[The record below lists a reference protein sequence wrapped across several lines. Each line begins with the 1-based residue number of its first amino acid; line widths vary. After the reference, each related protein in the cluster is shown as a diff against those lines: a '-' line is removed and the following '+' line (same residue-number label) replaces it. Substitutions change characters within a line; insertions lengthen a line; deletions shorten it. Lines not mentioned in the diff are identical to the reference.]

1 MENARGARD
10 AEMLRGHQPQLPLSR
25 AAGKS
30 KPSRRRPAGS
40 KLVPGLVC
48 LVALVYL
55 LNASYHA
62 SLLRDSFERPAITVE
77 RHAAD
82 EERHA
87 AYADPHADEE
97 PHTAHDAPHAAGE
110 DRRAEEARLTA
121 AETERL
127 VHEAV
132 EALDAALEEQEQA
145 RAAMSVVVPRR
156 LGSRACVSLSF
167 HPYALSSSGARP
179 AARAPR

>member
-40 KLVPGLVC
+40 RLVPGLVC
-48 LVALVYL
+48 IVALVYL
-55 LNASYHA
+55 LNASFHA
-62 SLLRDSFERPAITVE
+62 SLLRDSFERPAVTAE

-87 AYADPHADEE
+87 AYADPHGLEE
-97 PHTAHDAPHAAGE
+97 PHTHAADE
-110 DRRAEEARLTA
+110 DRRADAARMTA

-145 RAAMSVVVPRR
+145 RAKKWRRAAVPGH
-156 LGSRACVSLSF
+156 LGSRARASLLPF
-167 HPYALSSSGARP
+167 HLCALSVSGARP

>member
-1 MENARGARD
+1 
-10 AEMLRGHQPQLPLSR
+10 MLRGHQPQLPLSR

-40 KLVPGLVC
+40 RLVPGLVC
-48 LVALVYL
+48 IVALVYL

-62 SLLRDSFERPAITVE
+62 SLLRDSFERPAVTAE

-87 AYADPHADEE
+87 AYADPHGEE
-97 PHTAHDAPHAAGE
+97 APHTHPDD
-110 DRRAEEARLTA
+110 DRRADAPRLAA

-145 RAAMSVVVPRR
+145 RARQEVPSCCGVRKCRRAAVSGSAVVLRCR
-156 LGSRACVSLSF
+156 TI
-167 HPYALSSSGARP
+167 
-179 AARAPR
+179 